1 MFVVKET
8 YKDFNDVERT
18 EEFLFNLTTTELTK
32 LQLSEDG
39 GLMTMLQTLISKKD
53 IPKMIRVFETIIDS
67 SYGVKS
73 PDGRKFIKNAE
84 VLDDFKS
91 TNAYSQI
98 FLRFAT
104 DEKFTSE
111 FINNVIP
118 KDLSEKMAELE
129 QKKENIVDMP
139 KKD

>member
-1 MFVVKET
+1 
-8 YKDFNDVERT
+8 
-18 EEFLFNLTTTELTK
+18 
-32 LQLSEDG
+32 
-39 GLMTMLQTLISKKD
+39 MLQTLISKKD